1 MASRAKAGL
10 GDSPA
15 FCFYQFFRKAIYGR
29 KPFQK
34 RQTPFY
40 LFQALFLVFL
50 PLFER
55 NIRLVKHLSAY
66 GAVLSVRP
74 RKARAAKSAI
84 KKFVWFHIRSMRK
97 ALKEYTGI
105 FSRAFLGVG
114 KRTGDG

>member
-1 MASRAKAGL
+1 MGVSR
-10 GDSPA
+10 
-15 FCFYQFFRKAIYGR
+15 
-29 KPFQK
+29 FQK

-66 GAVLSVRP
+66 GAILSVRP
-74 RKARAAKSAI
+74 RKASSAKSAI
-84 KKFVWFHIRSMRK
+84 KKFVGFHHIRSMRK
-97 ALKEYTGI
+97 PFKEYTGI
-105 FSRAFLGVG
+105 FSRAFLGAG